1 MLGETKMDVIAK
13 ARELGAALQQD
24 ERCIKLMEAQ
34 KANEADNALNEL
46 IAKIQLVQMS
56 FQHEAA
62 KEDKN
67 EQKLEAYDKEFGEIY
82 AQIMANPNMKA
93 YEEARGEVDS
103 LMQYING
110 IFALCLQGED
120 PATCEPHQEHDCG
133 GECSS
138 CNGCH

>member
-1 MLGETKMDVIAK
+1 MDVIAK

-24 ERCIKLMEAQ
+24 ERYTKLMEAQ
-34 KANEADNALNEL
+34 KANEADDALNEL

-56 FQHEAA
+56 FRHEAA

-82 AQIMANPNMKA
+82 TQIMANPNMKA
-93 YEEARGEVDS
+93 YEEARGEIDQ

-138 CNGCH
+138 CSGCH

>member
-1 MLGETKMDVIAK
+1 
-13 ARELGAALQQD
+13 
-24 ERCIKLMEAQ
+24 
-34 KANEADNALNEL
+34 
-46 IAKIQLVQMS
+46 MS

-82 AQIMANPNMKA
+82 TQIMANPNMQA
-93 YEEARGEVDS
+93 YEAARGEIDK
-103 LMQYING
+103 LMQYINS

-120 PATCEPHQEHDCG
+120 PATCG

-138 CNGCH
+138 CGGCH

>member
-1 MLGETKMDVIAK
+1 MDVIAK
-13 ARELGAALQQD
+13 ARELGALLQQD
-24 ERCIKLMEAQ
+24 ERYTAFVAAQ
-34 KANEADNALNEL
+34 KASEEDTALNEL
-46 IAKIQLVQMS
+46 LARIQLIQMS

-82 AQIMANPNMKA
+82 TQIMANPNMQA
-93 YEEARGEVDS
+93 YQAARGEIDS
-103 LMQYING
+103 LMNYING

-120 PATCEPHQEHDCG
+120 PATCEPQQEQHDCG

-138 CNGCH
+138 CSGCH

>member
-1 MLGETKMDVIAK
+1 MDVISK
-13 ARELGAALQQD
+13 ARELGALLQQD
-24 ERCIKLMEAQ
+24 ARYQKFMQAQ
-34 KANEADNALNEL
+34 KANEEDTALNEL
-46 IAKIQLVQMS
+46 IAKIQLIQMS

-82 AQIMANPNMKA
+82 TQIMANPNMKA
-93 YEEARGEVDS
+93 YEEARQEIDS

-110 IFALCLQGED
+110 IFSLCLQGED
-120 PATCEPHQEHDCG
+120 PATCEPHNHEHDCG

-138 CNGCH
+138 CSGCH

>member
-1 MLGETKMDVIAK
+1 MDVIAK

-24 ERCIKLMEAQ
+24 ERYTKLMEAQ
-34 KANEADNALNEL
+34 KANEADDALNEL

-82 AQIMANPNMKA
+82 TQIMANPNMKA
-93 YEEARGEVDS
+93 YEEARGEIEQ

-120 PATCEPHQEHDCG
+120 PATCEPHHEHDCG

-138 CNGCH
+138 CSGCH